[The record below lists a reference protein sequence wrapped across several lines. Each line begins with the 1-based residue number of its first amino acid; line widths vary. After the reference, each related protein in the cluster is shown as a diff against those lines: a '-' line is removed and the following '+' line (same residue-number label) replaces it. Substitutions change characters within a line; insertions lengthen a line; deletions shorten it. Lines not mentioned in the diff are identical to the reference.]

1 MPTSADILWFK
12 TEFQSQI
19 EPALSSTPLTVDFIT
34 AIACQETGELWPVL
48 RRKSLTTAQIL
59 ALCVGDTLDAD
70 KGRSAFPTTKADL
83 LSQARGDE
91 MFAIAHEALV
101 NMAAHIP
108 AYSRIAAR
116 PDKFCHGFGLFQLD
130 LQFFREDPAY
140 FLQKNYERFDRT
152 LAKCVIELK
161 RALKKLGYDKRAS
174 LSDLELAAVGIAYNT
189 GRFNPQKGLK
199 QGHFN
204 GTRYYGEAIF
214 DFIQLAH
221 TVALPGSV
229 APLNPPETGQAIVPA
244 PSEVIAT
251 GDFFRVDTREGTL
264 RLRSEP
270 KVSSPPQANV
280 IGNLPDGHV
289 VRAVTGKSS
298 NAFIEVETS
307 LAGALLRGFASTKF
321 LVPAPEATQIPVVE
335 PAPAPPSS
343 GIVAVLMPR
352 KPKTFTKRTNVAT
365 AHSLNETGQPESARR
380 DAGRIARRAGR
391 HRRLAGGGSHHSQA
405 LSAARGRD
413 VLQCLQPR
421 LLPSGRRLPAT
432 RVVDCQSPAI
442 AYCRHGSAAVDR
454 RNDRRDAGQRSLQM
468 AARLRSA
475 VRLASNGNA
484 DQASDHGKP
493 GRRGLDRGA
502 PERRGA
508 LGAYRSRRA

>member
-19 EPALSSTPLTVDFIT
+19 EPALANTPLTVDFIT

-83 LSQARGDE
+83 LSQPRGDE

-140 FLQKNYERFDRT
+140 FLQKDYERFDRT

-161 RALKKLGYDKRAS
+161 RALKKLGFDKRAT

-204 GTRYYGEAIF
+204 GT
-214 DFIQLAH
+214 
-221 TVALPGSV
+221 
-229 APLNPPETGQAIVPA
+229 
-244 PSEVIAT
+244 
-251 GDFFRVDTREGTL
+251 
-264 RLRSEP
+264 
-270 KVSSPPQANV
+270 
-280 IGNLPDGHV
+280 PD
-289 VRAVTGKSS
+289 
-298 NAFIEVETS
+298 AF
-307 LAGALLRGFASTKF
+307 
-321 LVPAPEATQIPVVE
+321 
-335 PAPAPPSS
+335 
-343 GIVAVLMPR
+343 
-352 KPKTFTKRTNVAT
+352 
-365 AHSLNETGQPESARR
+365 
-380 DAGRIARRAGR
+380 RRAPNPQWRPGLEM
-391 HRRLAGGGSHHSQA
+391 RRL
-405 LSAARGRD
+405 
-413 VLQCLQPR
+413 
-421 LLPSGRRLPAT
+421 
-432 RVVDCQSPAI
+432 
-442 AYCRHGSAAVDR
+442 
-454 RNDRRDAGQRSLQM
+454 
-468 AARLRSA
+468 
-475 VRLASNGNA
+475 
-484 DQASDHGKP
+484 
-493 GRRGLDRGA
+493 
-502 PERRGA
+502 
-508 LGAYRSRRA
+508 